1 MYGIRIPHHQL
12 LLVVNSTMNKIEK
25 IELISINILK
35 TSLES
40 IDNEVFIQEMQSSN
54 TEIKTSYTENKHHTY
69 YEDRRFPFGK
79 PEAEKLIIEIT
90 NAVNR
95 ALGKEMIMSEIW
107 TLTLENGQSV
117 SAHSH
122 KSNTFIDQQE
132 YYSVAYYPCAPE
144 GSSDL
149 IFSVNACNTLES
161 SIHIKAETNSL
172 VIFNSYLTHMT
183 NRHNNI
189 HENRVVVSA
198 NFHPKYPNISPTQDW
213 SAYSRENL

>member
-1 MYGIRIPHHQL
+1 MG
-12 LLVVNSTMNKIEK
+12 KIEQ
-25 IELISINILK
+25 IQLISINILK

-40 IDNEVFIQEMQSSN
+40 IDNQVFIEEMQSSN
-54 TEIKTSYTENKHHTY
+54 TELKTSYIENKNHTY
-69 YEDRRFPFGK
+69 YEDRRFPFGR

-90 NAVNR
+90 NAVNS
-95 ALGKEMIMSEIW
+95 ALGKEMVMSEIW

-122 KSNTFIDQQE
+122 KLNTFVDQQE
-132 YYSVAYYPCAPE
+132 YYSIAYYPFAPE

-161 SIHIKAETNSL
+161 SIHIKAETSSL

-183 NRHNNI
+183 NRHNNM
-189 HENRVVVSA
+189 HENRIVVSA
-198 NFHPKYPNISPTQDW
+198 NFHPKYPNVSPIQDW
-213 SAYSRENL
+213 SGYSREEGRDSVV